1 MGKLEKKLQQK
12 WAKKI
17 KKLKA
22 AYKVAEA
29 SKDKKRKAYKAAC
42 MACIQ
47 KHKDKKKA
55 WKKAAKQSDRDL
67 KAYKKALKAWDKISK
82 PRARQDNTSKGK
94 PKEVLVVVERAKS
107 VPSSP
112 PPPPPVVKTRE
123 SLRKIE
129 GIGPKIEELLHN
141 AGILT
146 FNQLSKARVEH
157 LKQILSAAGPR
168 YHMHNPGTWPK
179 QSALAAKGR
188 WEELKA
194 LQVELKGG
202 KKV

>member
-1 MGKLEKKLQQK
+1 MGKLEKKLVKK
-12 WAKKI
+12 WAKKL

-42 MACIQ
+42 LACIQ
-47 KHKDKKKA
+47 KHKDKKKT
-55 WKKAAKQSDRDL
+55 WKKAAKQSAQDL
-67 KAYKKALKAWDKISK
+67 KAYKKARKAWNKLSK
-82 PRARQDNTSKGK
+82 PSAKRDNTSKGK
-94 PKEVLVVVERAKS
+94 PKEVLVVVKQSAAI
-107 VPSSP
+107 PSSP
-112 PPPPPVVKTRE
+112 PPAKAKTRE

-146 FNQLSKARVEH
+146 FDQLSKAKVEQ

-168 YHMHNPGTWPK
+168 YRMHNPGTWPD
-179 QSALAAKGR
+179 QSALAAKGK
-188 WEELKA
+188 WDELKT
-194 LQVELKGG
+194 LQIELKGG
-202 KKV
+202 K

>member
-1 MGKLEKKLQQK
+1 MGKLEKKLIRK
-12 WAKKI
+12 WKKKL

-22 AYKVAEA
+22 AYKIAEA

-42 MACIQ
+42 KACIK

-55 WKKAAKQSDRDL
+55 WKTAAQRSDQDA
-67 KAYKKALKAWDKISK
+67 KAYKKALKAWKKMSQ
-82 PRARQDNTSKGK
+82 PRAKQDNGSKGK
-94 PKEVLVVVERAKS
+94 PKEVLVVVEKS
-107 VPSSP
+107 TSIPSALPSAASGNP
-112 PPPPPVVKTRE
+112 E

-146 FNQLSKARVEH
+146 FRELSKAKVER
-157 LKQILSAAGPR
+157 LKQILSAAGAR
-168 YHMHNPGTWPK
+168 YRMHNPTTWPK
-179 QSALAAKGR
+179 QSALAATGK
-188 WEELKA
+188 WEELKT
-194 LQVELKGG
+194 LQAELKGG

>member
-1 MGKLEKKLQQK
+1 MGKLEKKLVKK
-12 WAKKI
+12 WAKKL

-29 SKDKKRKAYKAAC
+29 TKDKKRKAYKAAC
-42 MACIQ
+42 LACIQ

-55 WKKAAKQSDRDL
+55 WKKAARQSANDL
-67 KAYKKALKAWDKISK
+67 KAYKKALKAWDKLNK
-82 PRARQDNTSKGK
+82 PSARPDNTSKGK
-94 PKEVLVVVERAKS
+94 PKEVLVVVKRSAT
-107 VPSSP
+107 VPSP
-112 PPPPPVVKTRE
+112 PPAKAKVRE

-129 GIGPKIEELLHN
+129 GIGPKIEALLHN

-146 FNQLSKARVEH
+146 FNQLARTTVEK

-168 YHMHNPGTWPK
+168 YRMHNPGTWPD
-179 QSALAAKGR
+179 QSALAAQGR
-188 WEELKA
+188 WEELKT